1 MKADLAVSIRSESS
15 PKCLPSLN
23 NVSSLPSFL
32 LLLIQSYATQDFN
45 PPPPVTVALS
55 SLHALSVLTDANPD
69 FSLNLTSLQ
78 LDPLLGLLSN
88 TSSKSPSK
96 NARIENQRYL
106 CRVLALC
113 VLLNIV
119 AAKPHTQKR
128 KVKQVIED
136 LKSEMDPVA
145 FPVLLEGVS
154 SFRAKM
160 ASVDEDDLQDFMVL
174 LEVLA
179 EVCNSLDGLDE
190 EREGE
195 WQGIQNAADGE
206 EEEDGGDAAMD
217 EDREDDD
224 DDGVVGGSGA
234 READDVDESMMED
247 MEDLKAKDQLELP
260 DSTLGL
266 VQQHHLP
273 DNLLA
278 VALHDPQTP
287 GSAEGLLPTATA
299 ALDSFSQSWLI
310 VRQRALESLN
320 NFFFT
325 LARQHAFS
333 TVSPEVLRQAWEGC
347 IQITTRLA
355 STPNDAVKASVGCL
369 WALASLSFGADKKG
383 NKSSDHVFEVS
394 DDEIRFLLNMLQ
406 STSVGKD
413 DLVAEIQNRIAGAL
427 AVLGSREGVPLDQNE
442 AIGSALVSPF
452 AGLNAAEQPSTATLS
467 LIAQVLDSFIDL
479 YADET
484 KPTDKVFRSKGF
496 LDVLRPALP
505 VLHTMVSELFH
516 RDRDIADHDIRE

>member
-1 MKADLAVSIRSESS
+1 MCWVRSESS

-23 NVSSLPSFL
+23 NVSTLPSFL

-55 SLHALSVLTDANPD
+55 SLHALSVLTDGNSD
-69 FSLNLTSLQ
+69 FSLSLTSLQ
-78 LDPLLGLLSN
+78 LEPLLTLLSN
-88 TSSKSPSK
+88 SNSKTPSK

-145 FPVLLEGVS
+145 FPVLLEGLS

-160 ASVDEDDLQDFMVL
+160 GAADEEDLQDFMVL

-179 EVCNSLDGLDE
+179 EVCNSLDGLDD

-195 WQGIQNAADGE
+195 WQGIQNAGDDE
-206 EEEDGGDAAMD
+206 EEEDQDGGDAAMD
-217 EDREDDD
+217 EDQEDNDD
-224 DDGVVGGSGA
+224 DDGVVGGGA
-234 READDVDESMMED
+234 GRQEDDVDESMMED
-247 MEDLKAKDQLELP
+247 MADLKAQDELALP

-278 VALHDPQTP
+278 VALYEPQTP
-287 GSAEGLLPTATA
+287 GTAEGLLPTATA
-299 ALDSFSQSWLI
+299 ALDSFSQSWLV

-325 LARQHAFS
+325 LARQHAS
-333 TVSPEVLRQAWEGC
+333 SSVGPQVLRQAWESC
-347 IQITTRLA
+347 MQMTTRLA
-355 STPNDAVKASVGCL
+355 STPNDALKASVGCL

-383 NKSSDHVFEVS
+383 NKSYEHVFEVS
-394 DDEIRFLLNMLQ
+394 DEEIRFLLNMLQ

-452 AGLNAAEQPSTATLS
+452 ASLNADEQPSTATLS
-467 LIAQVLDSFIDL
+467 LVAQVLDSFIDL

-496 LDVLRPALP
+496 LEVLRAALP
-505 VLHTMVSELFH
+505 TLHAMVSSVSSSNP
-516 RDRDIADHDIRE
+516 RETALMMTFA